1 MRFRGRDCTCF
12 RPCDSTFEL
21 PKMNWRE
28 ERRLLNKCLAK
39 HHLISER
46 GQRVVTRTARTV
58 KKRRNVEANRKWR
71 KTHFCKYVGILR
83 SQRKVRARK
92 QQESPTPRFARIRA
106 QHFAIE
112 QFFLCQ
118 K

>member
-1 MRFRGRDCTCF
+1 
-12 RPCDSTFEL
+12 
-21 PKMNWRE
+21 MNWRE
-28 ERRLLNKCLAK
+28 ERRLLNIWLKKKAPVSK
-39 HHLISER
+39 AAEHIIHQKS
-46 GQRVVTRTARTV
+46 RTIR
-58 KKRRNVEANRKWR
+58 KRKGVEANRKWR
-71 KTHFCKYVGILR
+71 KRHFCKYVEILR
-83 SQRKVRARK
+83 RQKKERARK